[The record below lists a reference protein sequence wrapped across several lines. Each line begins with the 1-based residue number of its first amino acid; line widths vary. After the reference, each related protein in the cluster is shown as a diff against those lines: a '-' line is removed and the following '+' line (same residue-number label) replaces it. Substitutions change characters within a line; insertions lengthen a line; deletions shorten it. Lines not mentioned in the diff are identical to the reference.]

1 MTHMWAMVVEAET
14 VEKDGMVDVVEFQ
27 EVLEGSSPL
36 VFECLN
42 FVNLGRGDVDGLS

>member
-1 MTHMWAMVVEAET
+1 MWAMVVEAET

-36 VFECLN
+36 VFESLD
-42 FVNLGRGDVDGLS
+42 FVNLDRGDVDGLS